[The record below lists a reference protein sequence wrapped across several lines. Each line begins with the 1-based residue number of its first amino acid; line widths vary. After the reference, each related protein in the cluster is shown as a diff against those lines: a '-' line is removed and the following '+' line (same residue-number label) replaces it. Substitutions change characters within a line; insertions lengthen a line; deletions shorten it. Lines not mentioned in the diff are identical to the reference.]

1 MNFMYRSSNH
11 VPFLVELMD
20 NDDIIKLALYNS
32 LDTNISISGFHL
44 FLPEDTSNDLQFL
57 LFSEHVQNE
66 VIRHPGLNATELT

>member
-1 MNFMYRSSNH
+1 MTILSSW
-11 VPFLVELMD
+11 
-20 NDDIIKLALYNS
+20 LYTT
-32 LDTNISISGFHL
+32 LWTQTFQFQV